1 MGKIIGVETAF
12 PKYRYPQKEISGLLK
27 KLWPD
32 HAEVID
38 RLATTS
44 GVDYRH
50 LAQPL
55 ENFLTMGGFE
65 SRQKVYLSASQEL
78 LKEAMTR
85 LHETE
90 NFPWEDVGA
99 IFSTTITGIAVPSLE
114 ARMMNHFPKL
124 PRNLTRM
131 PIFGLGCLGG
141 IGTLNRA
148 SDWLRQHPTKLALV
162 MAVEICS
169 LTFQLKD
176 ITMAN
181 LIATHLFGD
190 GAAVVLMA
198 GDKHPLAARKGLR
211 VLSHYAS
218 FYPDT
223 ERVMGWEM
231 VNDGFQII
239 LSGNV
244 PDMVTKHVAE
254 DLKVFLPSGGPGLD
268 DLRFV
273 ISHPG
278 GPKVLKAVEQ
288 ILGKTSAFTKHSWES
303 LRDNGNMSSV
313 SVLDVLSRTLKNSE
327 RVSGLGL
334 GLAMGPAFNAE
345 LTLFEAT

>member
-12 PKYRYPQKEISGLLK
+12 PRYRYSQTEISALLK
-27 KLWPD
+27 SLWPA
-32 HAEVID
+32 HGEVID
-38 RLATTS
+38 RLAITS
-44 GVDYRH
+44 GVEHRN
-50 LAQPL
+50 LVQPL
-55 ENFLTMGGFE
+55 EKFLNLGGFQE
-65 SRQKVYLSASQEL
+65 RQSVYLRESQAL
-78 LKEAMTR
+78 LKEATQK
-85 LHETE
+85 LKDNDEL
-90 NFPWEDVGA
+90 PWQDVGA

-114 ARMMNHFPKL
+114 ARMMNHFPEL
-124 PRNLTRM
+124 PKDLTRM
-131 PIFGLGCLGG
+131 TLFGLGCLGG

-148 SDWLRQHPTKLALV
+148 SDWLRLHPTKLALV
-162 MAVEICS
+162 MAVEACS

-198 GDKHPLAARKGLR
+198 GDKHPMAARKGLR
-211 VLSHYAS
+211 VLSHRAS
-218 FYPDT
+218 FYPNT

-231 VNDGFQII
+231 VDEGFQII

-244 PDMVTKHVAE
+244 PEMVTKNVAQ
-254 DLKVFLPSGGPGLD
+254 DLKEFLPAGGPSLD

-278 GPKVLKAVEQ
+278 GPKVLKAVETV
-288 ILGKTSAFTKHSWES
+288 LGKTELHTRHSWES

-313 SVLDVLSRTLKNSE
+313 SVLDVLSRTLKQSE
-327 RVSGLGL
+327 RVQGLGL